1 MNNLIIYLI
10 GLIISSVPTGNN
22 SGFDT
27 DAIKNKIDS
36 DIYSA
41 TSTVLVS
48 NSGCINDKG
57 SIDKF
62 QLVMKDWET
71 DAGTVATFTV
81 AINEINYR
89 IQSAKVILNSIDRVS
104 LEMEMTKDQL
114 WDSIAIYQPTIQIT
128 EINIDDNENLRI
140 EGMIQVMM
148 GFPVEI
154 QFQGP
159 IKVEDTVLKYENV
172 NSVSVFNFSVGNW
185 AGKYIKNV
193 FDVLMDV
200 NDWDLISA
208 YIMDMDDDYSHYLE
222 NFIRTSEYTV
232 DKGEDDFS
240 LTIIL
245 NLSRDVNMK

>member
-1 MNNLIIYLI
+1 
-10 GLIISSVPTGNN
+10 VPTGNN